1 MNAILKQLPCR
12 LDSVESL
19 IPYLTPTSRGV
30 ISDDSS
36 GFMHV
41 HLHRE
46 SRKLCGFHVGGE
58 RYYFNCLPFGI
69 PTGKLKNHLI
79 IQITNSRFPTSQA
92 PSVYQSLNSVITTLL
107 RQYGVPNC
115 LYIGEVYFSNFR

>member
-1 MNAILKQLPCR
+1 MKIQPIYINLSCRPLNAILKQLPCR

-41 HLHRE
+41 HLHPE
-46 SRKLCGFHVGGE
+46 TRKLCGFHVGTE
-58 RYYFNCLPFGI
+58 KYYFNCLPFGI
-69 PTGKLKNHLI
+69 PTGKLIINFNSNTNPTKNQLEKHQVFI
-79 IQITNSRFPTSQA
+79 KA
-92 PSVYQSLNSVITTLL
+92 
-107 RQYGVPNC
+107 
-115 LYIGEVYFSNFR
+115 

>member
-1 MNAILKQLPCR
+1 M
-12 LDSVESL
+12 ESL

-46 SRKLCGFHVGGE
+46 TRKLCGFHIGDE
-58 RYYFNCLPFGI
+58 NYYFNSLPFGI
-69 PTGKLKNHLI
+69 PTGRLIKFFISLIKLALSTH
-79 IQITNSRFPTSQA
+79 TA

-107 RQYGVPNC
+107 RQFGVPNC
-115 LYIGEVYFSNFR
+115 LYIGIHPSFELN